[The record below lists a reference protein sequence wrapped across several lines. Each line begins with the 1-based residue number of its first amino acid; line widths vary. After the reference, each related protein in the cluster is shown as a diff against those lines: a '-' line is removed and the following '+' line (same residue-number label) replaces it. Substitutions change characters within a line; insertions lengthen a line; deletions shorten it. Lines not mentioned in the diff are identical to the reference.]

1 MEGVYI
7 MLTELQKKF
16 FSKLK
21 IPPKDN
27 VEFEDLHTIL
37 LQMGYLLPYE
47 NIDIM
52 EGSMQEFSRENIEKK
67 LLLKNRGGLCY
78 EINSLLY
85 YFLCDC
91 GFNVYRIAGTLYDS
105 KIGKWNPDD
114 GHALIVLQ
122 HKNEKYIIDA
132 GFASYLPL
140 QPVPFR
146 GDNVTSV
153 TGKYRVRKQ
162 NTEKGTHVFEMKKG
176 ENGETSHFL
185 DSDLTDTWSI
195 GYAFYLNTINEKKVN
210 AIQNMVIEHPESP
223 VNKGN
228 IICKL
233 IECGHIALTKQSFT
247 ETIHGKKSKKEITEK
262 QYHQILKNKFNIFLD
277 N

>member
-1 MEGVYI
+1 

-16 FSKLK
+16 FLKLK
-21 IPPKDN
+21 ITPKEN

-52 EGSMQEFSRENIEKK
+52 EGNMREFSRENIEEK

-85 YFLCDC
+85 YFLFDC
-91 GFNVYRIAGTLYDS
+91 GFNVYRIAGTLYDP
-105 KIGKWNPDD
+105 KIRKWNPDD

-122 HKNEKYIIDA
+122 QKNEKYIIDA

-146 GDNVTSV
+146 GGSVTSV
-153 TGKYRVRKQ
+153 TGEYRVRKQ
-162 NTEKGTHVFEMKKG
+162 TTAKGTHVLEMKKG
-176 ENGETSHFL
+176 INGETSHFL
-185 DSDLTDTWSI
+185 DSDLTDNWSI
-195 GYAFYLNTINEKKVN
+195 GYAFYLNAINEKKVS

-233 IECGHIALTKQSFT
+233 IEQGHISLTKQTFT
-247 ETIHGKKSKKEITEK
+247 ETRHGKKSKKEITEK
-262 QYHQILKNKFNIFLD
+262 QYHQILRDKFNIF
-277 N
+277 

>member
-1 MEGVYI
+1 

-21 IPPKDN
+21 IPTKDN
-27 VEFEDLHTIL
+27 VEFEDLHAIF

-52 EGSMQEFSRENIEKK
+52 EENMQDFSRDNIEEK

-91 GFNVYRIAGTLYDS
+91 GFNVYRVAGTLYDP
-105 KIGKWNPDD
+105 KTRKWNPDD
-114 GHALIVLQ
+114 GHVLIVLQ
-122 HKNEKYIIDA
+122 YKDENYVIDA
-132 GFASYLPL
+132 GFAAYLPL
-140 QPVPFR
+140 HPVPFH
-146 GDNVTSV
+146 GDSVTSV
-153 TGKYRVRKQ
+153 TGEYRVRKK

-195 GYAFYLNTINEKKVN
+195 GYAFYLNNIDEKKVN
-210 AIQNMVIEHPESP
+210 DIQNMVINHPESP
-223 VNKGN
+223 VNKGI

-233 IECGHIALTKQSFT
+233 IEHGHIALTKQSFT
-247 ETIHGKKSKKEITEK
+247 ETQHGNKSKKEITEK
-262 QYHQILKNKFNIFLD
+262 QYYQILKDKFSIFYK
-277 N
+277 NNM

>member
-1 MEGVYI
+1 
-7 MLTELQKKF
+7 MLTELQINF

-21 IPPKDN
+21 IPPREN
-27 VEFEDLHTIL
+27 VKFEDLHTIL
-37 LQMGYLLPYE
+37 LQMGHLLPYE

-52 EGSMQEFSRENIEKK
+52 EGNMKEFSRENIEEK

-105 KIGKWNPDD
+105 KTRKWSPDD

-122 HKNEKYIIDA
+122 HKNENYIIDA

-140 QPVPFR
+140 YPVPFN
-146 GDNVTSV
+146 GASVTSV
-153 TGKYRVRKQ
+153 TGEYRVRKQ

-176 ENGETSHFL
+176 KNGETSHFF

-195 GYAFYLNTINEKKVN
+195 GYAFYLNAINEKKVN

-233 IECGHIALTKQSFT
+233 IEHGHIALTKQSFT
-247 ETIHGKKSKKEITEK
+247 ETRYGKKTKKEITEK
-262 QYHQILKNKFNIFLD
+262 QYHQILKNKFNIL
-277 N
+277 

>member
-1 MEGVYI
+1 

-21 IPPKDN
+21 ILPREN
-27 VEFEDLHTIL
+27 VKFEDLHTIL
-37 LQMGYLLPYE
+37 LQMGHLLPYE

-52 EGSMQEFSRENIEKK
+52 EGNMKEFSRENIEEK
-67 LLLKNRGGLCY
+67 LLLKKRGGLCY

-91 GFNVYRIAGTLYDS
+91 GFNVYRIAGTLYDP
-105 KIGKWNPDD
+105 KTRKWNPDD
-114 GHALIVLQ
+114 GHALILLQ
-122 HKNEKYIIDA
+122 HQNENYIIDA

-140 QPVPFR
+140 YPVPFN
-146 GDNVTSV
+146 GASVTSV
-153 TGKYRVRKQ
+153 TGEYRVRKQ

-176 ENGETSHFL
+176 KNGETSHFF

-195 GYAFYLNTINEKKVN
+195 GYAFYLKAINEKKVN

-223 VNKGN
+223 VNKAN

-233 IECGHIALTKQSFT
+233 IEHGHIALTKQSFT
-247 ETIHGKKSKKEITEK
+247 ETRHGKKIKKEITEK
-262 QYHQILKNKFNIFLD
+262 QYHQILKNEFNIF
-277 N
+277 

>member
-1 MEGVYI
+1 
-7 MLTELQKKF
+7 MLTDLQQKF
-16 FSKLK
+16 FLKLK
-21 IPPKDN
+21 IPPKEN
-27 VEFEDLHTIL
+27 VKFEDLHTIL
-37 LQMGYLLPYE
+37 LQMGHLVPYE

-52 EGSMQEFSRENIEKK
+52 EGNMQVFSRETIEEK

-105 KIGKWNPDD
+105 KIGKWYPDD
-114 GHALIVLQ
+114 GHAFIVLQ
-122 HKNEKYIIDA
+122 HKNENYIIDA

-140 QPVPFR
+140 HPVPFH
-146 GDNVTSV
+146 GDSVTSV
-153 TGKYRVRKQ
+153 TGEYRVRRK
-162 NTEKGTHVFEMKKG
+162 NTEKGTYVFEMKKG
-176 ENGETSHFL
+176 KNGETSHFL

-195 GYAFYLNTINEKKVN
+195 GYAFYLNTIDEKKVN
-210 AIQNMVIEHPESP
+210 AIQNMVIEHLESP

-233 IECGHIALTKQSFT
+233 IRNGHIALTDKSFT
-247 ETIHGKKSKKEITEK
+247 ETWHGKKFKKEITEK
-262 QYHQILKNKFNIFLD
+262 QYYQILRDKFNIFLD
-277 N
+277 I